1 MWHQPTI
8 VFSKLD
14 ENEERRVSCL
24 MLAKVMFMLHARGE
38 LEGVFRDY
46 CSIIEGGLS
55 NEMS

>member
-1 MWHQPTI
+1 

-14 ENEERRVSCL
+14 ENEERGVSCL